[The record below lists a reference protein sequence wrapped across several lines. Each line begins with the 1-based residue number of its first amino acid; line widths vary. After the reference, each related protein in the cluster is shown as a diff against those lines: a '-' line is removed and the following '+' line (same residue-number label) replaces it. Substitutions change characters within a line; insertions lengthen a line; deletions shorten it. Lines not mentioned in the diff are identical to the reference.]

1 MISSTLKYTAEAE
14 AQRIEKLHAYH
25 VLDTHP
31 EDNFDNIALM
41 AAQIFDAPDAIISF
55 VDTDRIFLKSNLSGL
70 PQTLRLDRHENLCGI
85 AVLNES
91 VTVFNDT
98 HQHPDLLCSPL
109 VNCENGI
116 RFYAGAPLRSPEG
129 YNMGMLCVTDTV
141 PRQATKK
148 QLEMLKSL
156 SKLVIDKLE
165 NRLRYRKNIES
176 QVNLMSMALHEIKN
190 PLASINL
197 ANDIILKDPGK
208 AQKMGEMIKSSVMR
222 IQNKLSDLLKQS
234 QEEEKE
240 PILAREELNLM
251 ELFVRLLNNFE
262 LLANKK
268 QQIIELHCQDNLPS
282 IYADKAKIS
291 DVLHNLVSN
300 AIKYSYKGSVIS
312 IDATEEKGFVKIMV
326 KDEGQGLSNEDMSKL
341 FTKFAVL
348 SSKPT
353 GKETSNGLGLSITKS
368 FVELH
373 NGTIEAVSAG
383 KDRGTTFIVKLPVHR
398 QAQQLID

>member
-1 MISSTLKYTAEAE
+1 MISSTLKYTAETE

-31 EDNFDNIALM
+31 EDNFDNIASM

-268 QQIIELHCQDNLPS
+268 QQIIELNCQDNLPS

-398 QAQQLID
+398 QAEQLID

>member
-1 MISSTLKYTAEAE
+1 MISSTLNYTAQSE
-14 AQRIEKLHAYH
+14 AQRLEKLHAYH

-31 EDNFDNIALM
+31 EDNFDNIALL
-41 AAQIFDAPDAIISF
+41 AAQIFDAPNAIISF
-55 VDTDRIFLKSNLSGL
+55 VDTNRIFLKSNLSGL
-70 PQTLRLDRHENLCGI
+70 PHTLSLDRHENLCGV

-129 YNMGMLCVTDTV
+129 FNMGMLCVTDTV
-141 PRQATKK
+141 PRQATHQ
-148 QLEMLKSL
+148 QLEMLKTL
-156 SKLVIDKLE
+156 SKLIVDKLE

-176 QVNLMSMALHEIKN
+176 QVNLMNMALHEIKN

-208 AQKMGEMIKSSVMR
+208 AEKMGQMIKSSVIR

-240 PILAREELNLM
+240 PVLAREELNLM

-268 QQIIELHCQDNLPS
+268 QQIIELNCEDNLPS

-312 IDATEEKGFVKIMV
+312 IDAKKENGYVKIMV
-326 KDEGQGLSNEDMSKL
+326 KDEGQGLSSDDMGKL

-373 NGTIEAVSAG
+373 NGTIEAISEG
-383 KDRGTTFIVKLPVHR
+383 KDKGTTFIVKFPVHR
-398 QAQQLID
+398 QAEQKPD